1 MSVLQFI
8 KSPEFSKHKAR
19 LLKWGIFI
27 LLGIVGLAALWFA
40 GRAKPVA
47 VTLSKVE
54 RGTVEATVSNT
65 RAGTVKACRRAKMSP
80 PAGGQISRLTVKK
93 GQRVVAGQVLLELWH
108 KDLHAQ
114 EDLAQDQLATA
125 KSHVKEACAMAEAAQ
140 RDAERARQLREQG
153 FISSQQLDRT
163 LTDANARQASCEA
176 ARGEVEQSNARI
188 DVARAGLERMTL
200 RAPFSGIVAD
210 ISGELGEYATP
221 SPPGIPTLPA
231 IDLIDDS
238 CMYVSAPIDEVDAAN
253 VKVGQLARI
262 TLDAIK
268 GKAFAGKVKRISPY
282 VLELEKQARTVEIE
296 VEFAERQPLL
306 GVTEPS
312 GAGGAGQRLLPQTA
326 DSVSNVSQPPTSENL
341 LVGYSAD
348 VEIVHN
354 TRANVLRI
362 PTQALLEGKHVLVYR
377 ADGVLED
384 RIVKTGLANWEY
396 SEVTD
401 GLKEGDQIVMSLDR
415 PGVKAGA
422 KVQPEAAKP
431 AK

>member
-1 MSVLQFI
+1 MPFLQFI
-8 KSPEFSKHKAR
+8 KPLQPGKNQSHVY
-19 LLKWGIFI
+19 KWGALF
-27 LLGIVGLAALWFA
+27 LLGIIVMGVIWYA
-40 GRAKPVA
+40 GRAKPVL
-47 VTLSKVE
+47 VSLYKVE

-80 PAGGQISRLTVKK
+80 PAGGQISKLNVKK

-114 EDLAQDQLATA
+114 EELAQEQLATA
-125 KSHVKEACAMAEAAQ
+125 SSRAKEVCSMAAAAQ

-163 LTDANARQASCEA
+163 LTDASARQSSCEA
-176 ARGEVEQSNARI
+176 ARGEIEQSSARI

-238 CMYVSAPIDEVDAAN
+238 CMFVSAPIDEVDAAN
-253 VKVGQLARI
+253 VKVGQVARI
-262 TLDAIK
+262 TLDAVK
-268 GKAFAGKVKRISPY
+268 GKSFAGKVKRIAPY
-282 VLELEKQARTVEIE
+282 VLELEKQARTVEVE
-296 VEFAERQPLL
+296 VAFAER
-306 GVTEPS
+306 PS
-312 GAGGAGQRLLPQTA
+312 E
-326 DSVSNVSQPPTSENL
+326 ENL

-354 TRANVLRI
+354 TRTNVLRI
-362 PTQALLEGKHVLVYR
+362 PAQALLEGKHVLLYR
-377 ADGVLED
+377 ADGTLEN
-384 RIVKTGLANWEY
+384 RVVKTGLANWEQA
-396 SEVTD
+396 EITD
-401 GLKEGDQIVMSLDR
+401 GLNEGDQIVMSLDR
-415 PGVKAGA
+415 AGVKAGA
-422 KVQPEAAKP
+422 RVRPETAKEP
-431 AK
+431 VKGDK